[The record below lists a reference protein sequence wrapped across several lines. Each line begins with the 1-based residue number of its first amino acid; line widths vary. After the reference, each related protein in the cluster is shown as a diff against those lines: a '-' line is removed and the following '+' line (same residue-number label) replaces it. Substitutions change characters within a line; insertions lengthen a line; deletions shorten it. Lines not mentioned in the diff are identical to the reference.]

1 MSDLPIVDTFEYDIS
16 QEIKNK
22 GATIS
27 DIASASITIENKPEL
42 SETKN
47 SSVLIIF
54 SVIFLFLSIIGVIWY
69 MLSIQNQNKTP
80 VINNTVD
87 KNAIAT
93 TTASVSLTLQNM
105 FPSLNENVGRF
116 ISKINKSSAGYDL
129 TLDNYSQVFAFIIK
143 NENSFAV
150 DSAKLFNIELL
161 DSTTLNFEDT
171 TIMNQNMRVLNTGSS
186 TIIYT
191 FINDNHLLLSTNTEG
206 ILQMRSAIIK

>member
-1 MSDLPIVDTFEYDIS
+1 MSDLPVVDTFEYDIS

-27 DIASASITIENKPEL
+27 DIASAGITIENKPEQT
-42 SETKN
+42 ETKN

-54 SVIFLFLSIIGVIWY
+54 SIIFLFLSIAGIIWY
-69 MLSIQNQNKTP
+69 MLSLQNQNKMP
-80 VINNTVD
+80 NTKNEVD

-93 TTASVSLTLQNM
+93 TTTDVNLVLQNI
-105 FPSLNENVGRF
+105 FPSLNENVGWF
-116 ISKINKSSAGYDL
+116 ISKINKSPAGYDL

-150 DSAKLFNIELL
+150 DSAKLFNIELTSS
-161 DSTTLNFEDT
+161 STLTFDDI
-171 TIMNQNMRVLNTGSS
+171 TIMNQNMRILNTGSS
-186 TIIYT
+186 SIVYA
-191 FINDNHLLLSTNTEG
+191 FINDNHLLLSANTDG